1 MKKNIDFQP
10 PITKS
15 FFLTRSKLYANI
27 KENTKFLHGKM
38 MDIGCGSKPYK
49 HLISVDEYIG
59 IDFQGEGHSHE
70 NEQIDVFYD
79 GITIPF
85 ENDTFDSVLSS
96 EVIEHVFNLPKLL
109 SEINRVMKTDANLVM
124 TCPFIIAEHEVPN
137 DFARYTSF
145 GIKHLLNTHGFEII
159 YYKKIGTSI
168 ESVMQVFL
176 SYLDSYVISKLN
188 FFKPLKFILGPIIIS
203 AVNITAIVLNHILPK
218 RQDAFLNHIIVCK
231 KKKSSEKYSF
241 L

>member
-1 MKKNIDFQP
+1 MKKTIDFKP
-10 PITKS
+10 NITKS

-49 HLISVDEYIG
+49 ELISVNEYIG
-59 IDFQGEGHSHE
+59 VDFQGEGHSHE
-70 NEQIDVFYD
+70 NEEIDVFYD
-79 GITIPF
+79 GKTIPF

-96 EVIEHVFNLPKLL
+96 EVFEHVFNLSELL
-109 SEINRVMKTDANLVM
+109 CEINRVMKTDANLVI
-124 TCPFIIAEHEVPN
+124 TCPFIIAEHEAPN

-168 ESVMQVFL
+168 ESIMQVFL
-176 SYLDSYVISKLN
+176 SYFDSYVISKLN
-188 FFKPLKFILGPIIIS
+188 FFKPLKVLLGPIII
-203 AVNITAIVLNHILPK
+203 AIINITAIVLNFILPK

-231 KKKSSEKYSF
+231 KKKKPAKQSF
-241 L
+241 

>member
-1 MKKNIDFQP
+1 MKKNIDFKP

-27 KENTKFLHGKM
+27 KENTKYLQGKM

-49 HLISVDEYIG
+49 ELISVDEYIG
-59 IDFQGEGHSHE
+59 VDFQGEGHSHE

-79 GITIPF
+79 GKTIPF

-96 EVIEHVFNLPKLL
+96 EVFEHVFNLSELL
-109 SEINRVMKTDANLVM
+109 SEINRVMKTDANLVI
-124 TCPFIIAEHEVPN
+124 TCPFIIAEHEAPN

-176 SYLDSYVISKLN
+176 SYFDSYVISKLN
-188 FFKPLKFILGPIIIS
+188 FFKPLKVLLGPIII
-203 AVNITAIVLNHILPK
+203 AAINITAIVLNLILPK

-231 KKKSSEKYSF
+231 KKKKPAKHSF
-241 L
+241 

>member
-1 MKKNIDFQP
+1 MKKTIDFKP
-10 PITKS
+10 NITKS

-49 HLISVDEYIG
+49 ELISVNEYIG
-59 IDFQGEGHSHE
+59 VDFQGEGHSHE
-70 NEQIDVFYD
+70 NEEIDVFYD
-79 GITIPF
+79 GKTIPF

-96 EVIEHVFNLPKLL
+96 EVFEHVFNLPELL
-109 SEINRVMKTDANLVM
+109 CEINRVMKTDANLVI
-124 TCPFIIAEHEVPN
+124 TCPFIIAEHEAPN

-168 ESVMQVFL
+168 ESIMQVFL
-176 SYLDSYVISKLN
+176 SYFDSYVISKLN
-188 FFKPLKFILGPIIIS
+188 FFKPLKVLLGPIII
-203 AVNITAIVLNHILPK
+203 AIINITAIVLNFILPK

-231 KKKSSEKYSF
+231 KKKKPAKQSF
-241 L
+241 